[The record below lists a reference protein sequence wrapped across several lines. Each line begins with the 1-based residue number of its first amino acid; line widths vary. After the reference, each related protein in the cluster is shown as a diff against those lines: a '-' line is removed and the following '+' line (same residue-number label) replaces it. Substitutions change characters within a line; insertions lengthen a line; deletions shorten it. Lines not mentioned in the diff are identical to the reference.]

1 MKTMKQRFA
10 RVLGGVAGATLF
22 TVSIFGVGLVG
33 LGGVASA
40 NPPPSAS
47 KNTSTDVKE
56 LQAER
61 VQAHALFDRVEA
73 ATAQVKARLK
83 TLSSKGD
90 NISVADMLEMQML
103 MNHLAQLADTSST
116 IVSDSNRIISSLA
129 RGVKS

>member
-1 MKTMKQRFA
+1 MKQRFA
-10 RVLGGVAGATLF
+10 RVLGGVAVATLF

-33 LGGVASA
+33 LVGVASA

-47 KNTSTDVKE
+47 KNAPTDVKE

-73 ATAQVKARLK
+73 ATAHVKARLK

-103 MNHLAQLADTSST
+103 MNHLSQLADTSST